1 MFSFYVYY
9 DDISGQLLSVTNE
22 LNDDNNPY
30 IVISKEEYVNFVSGK
45 SNLVDYIC
53 KVTNITS
60 TDPPELVRKDA
71 PENFD
76 VDKSI
81 HEITVLD
88 KISKYSPSSF
98 YIFQDKKKKKWQA
111 KAQVSDLIRNNLET
125 NKYLSQLKQVYI
137 TQQHNPNI
145 LIGELYID
153 MRKFT
158 EKKIFDIRCDDNS
171 LVMLDNIS
179 LYCPVIDE
187 MFYHIVKE

>member
-22 LNDDNNPY
+22 LNDDNPY

>member
-22 LNDDNNPY
+22 LNEDNPY

-153 MRKFT
+153 MRKFAK
-158 EKKIFDIRCDDNS
+158 EKIFDIRCDDDL
-171 LVMLDNIS
+171 LVMLDDIS
-179 LYCPVIDE
+179 LYCPVVNEI
-187 MFYHIVKE
+187 FYHIVKE

>member
-22 LNDDNNPY
+22 LNEDNPY
-30 IVISKEEYVNFVSGK
+30 IVISKEEYINFVSGK

-81 HEITVLD
+81 HEIIVLD

-153 MRKFT
+153 MRKFAK
-158 EKKIFDIRCDDNS
+158 EKIFDIKCDDDL
-171 LVMLDNIS
+171 LVMLDDVS
-179 LYCPVIDE
+179 LYCPVVNE
-187 MFYHIVKE
+187 TFYHIVKE

>member
-22 LNDDNNPY
+22 LNEDNPY

-111 KAQVSDLIRNNLET
+111 KAQVSNLIRNNLET

-153 MRKFT
+153 MRKFAK
-158 EKKIFDIRCDDNS
+158 EKIFDIKCDDDL
-171 LVMLDNIS
+171 LVMLDDVS
-179 LYCPVIDE
+179 LYCPVVNE
-187 MFYHIVKE
+187 TFYHIVKE

>member
-1 MFSFYVYY
+1 MFTFYVYY
-9 DDISGQLLSVTNE
+9 DDISGNLLSVTNE
-22 LNDDNNPY
+22 LHQGEPY

-45 SNLVDYIC
+45 VNLIDYYV
-53 KVTNITS
+53 VTSIAGTE
-60 TDPPELVRKDA
+60 PPRLVKRDD

-81 HEITVLD
+81 HEIKSLD
-88 KISKYSPSSF
+88 KISKYDPSSF

-111 KAQVSDLIRNNLET
+111 KAQVSDLIRKT
-125 NKYLSQLKQVYI
+125 FHANKYLSQLKRVYI
-137 TQQHNPNI
+137 TQEHNPNI
-145 LIGELYID
+145 LIGEIFID

-158 EKKIFDIRCDDNS
+158 EKKMFDIRCDDDS

-187 MFYHIVKE
+187 SFYHIVKEK

>member
-22 LNDDNNPY
+22 LNEDNPY
-30 IVISKEEYVNFVSGK
+30 IVISKEEYINFVSGK

-81 HEITVLD
+81 HEIIVLD

-153 MRKFT
+153 MRKFAK
-158 EKKIFDIRCDDNS
+158 EKIFDIKCDDNL

>member
-22 LNDDNNPY
+22 LNEDNPY
-30 IVISKEEYVNFVSGK
+30 IVISKEEYINFVSGK

-153 MRKFT
+153 MRKFAK
-158 EKKIFDIRCDDNS
+158 EKIFDIKCDDDL
-171 LVMLDNIS
+171 LVMLDDVS
-179 LYCPVIDE
+179 LYCPVVNE
-187 MFYHIVKE
+187 TFYHIVKE

>member
-22 LNDDNNPY
+22 LNEDNPY

-153 MRKFT
+153 MRKFAK
-158 EKKIFDIRCDDNS
+158 EKIFDIRCDDDL
-171 LVMLDNIS
+171 LVMLDDVS
-179 LYCPVIDE
+179 LYCPVVNE
-187 MFYHIVKE
+187 TFYHIVKE

>member
-9 DDISGQLLSVTNE
+9 DDVSGQLLSVTNE
-22 LNDDNNPY
+22 LNEDKPY
-30 IVISKEEYVNFVSGK
+30 IVISKEEYVKFVSGK
-45 SNLVDYIC
+45 ANLVDYIC

-179 LYCPVIDE
+179 LYCPVINE

>member
-22 LNDDNNPY
+22 LNEDNPY

-60 TDPPELVRKDA
+60 TEPPELVRKDA

-111 KAQVSDLIRNNLET
+111 KAQVSNLIRNNLET

-153 MRKFT
+153 MRKFAK
-158 EKKIFDIRCDDNS
+158 EKIFDIKCDDDL
-171 LVMLDNIS
+171 LVMLDDVS
-179 LYCPVIDE
+179 LYCPVVNE
-187 MFYHIVKE
+187 TFYHIVKE

>member
-9 DDISGQLLSVTNE
+9 DDVSGQLLSVTNE
-22 LNDDNNPY
+22 LNEDKPY
-30 IVISKEEYVNFVSGK
+30 IVISKEEYVKFVSGK
-45 SNLVDYIC
+45 ANLVDYIC

-88 KISKYSPSSF
+88 KISKYDPKSF

-125 NKYLSQLKQVYI
+125 NKYLSQIKRVYI
-137 TQQHNPNI
+137 TQEHNPNI
-145 LIGELYID
+145 LIGELFID

-158 EKKIFDIRCDDNS
+158 KKKMFDIKCDNDS
-171 LVMLDNIS
+171 LVILDNIS
-179 LYCPVIDE
+179 LYCPVINE
-187 MFYHIVKE
+187 IFYHVVKE

>member
-9 DDISGQLLSVTNE
+9 DDVSGQLLSVTNE
-22 LNDDNNPY
+22 LNEDKPY
-30 IVISKEEYVNFVSGK
+30 IVISKEEYVKFVSGK
-45 SNLVDYIC
+45 ANLVDYIC

>member
-153 MRKFT
+153 KRKFT
-158 EKKIFDIRCDDNS
+158 EKKIFDIGCDDNS

>member
-22 LNDDNNPY
+22 LNEDNPY
-30 IVISKEEYVNFVSGK
+30 IVISKEEYINFVSGK

-158 EKKIFDIRCDDNS
+158 EKKIFDIGCDDNS

>member
-22 LNDDNNPY
+22 LNEDNPY

-153 MRKFT
+153 MRKFAK
-158 EKKIFDIRCDDNS
+158 EKIFDIKCDDNL

>member
-22 LNDDNNPY
+22 LNEDNPY
-30 IVISKEEYVNFVSGK
+30 IVISKEEYINFVSGK

-153 MRKFT
+153 MRKFAK
-158 EKKIFDIRCDDNS
+158 EKIFDIKCDDNL

>member
-9 DDISGQLLSVTNE
+9 DDVSGQLLSVTNE
-22 LNDDNNPY
+22 LNEDKPY
-30 IVISKEEYVNFVSGK
+30 IVISKEEYVKFVSGK
-45 SNLVDYIC
+45 ANLVDYIC

-60 TDPPELVRKDA
+60 TDPPELVRKDD

-88 KISKYSPSSF
+88 KISKYDPKSF

-125 NKYLSQLKQVYI
+125 NKYLSQIKRVYI
-137 TQQHNPNI
+137 TQEHNPNI
-145 LIGELYID
+145 LIGELFID

-158 EKKIFDIRCDDNS
+158 KKKMFDIKCDNDS
-171 LVMLDNIS
+171 LVILDNIS
-179 LYCPVIDE
+179 LYCPVINE
-187 MFYHIVKE
+187 IFYHVVKE

>member
-22 LNDDNNPY
+22 LNEDNPY
-30 IVISKEEYVNFVSGK
+30 IVISKEEYINFVSGK

-81 HEITVLD
+81 HEIIVLD

-158 EKKIFDIRCDDNS
+158 EKKIFDIGCDDNS

>member
-9 DDISGQLLSVTNE
+9 DDISGNLLSVTNE
-22 LNDDNNPY
+22 LHKGEPY
-30 IVISKEEYVNFVSGK
+30 IVISKEEYINFVSGK
-45 SNLVDYIC
+45 VNLIDYY
-53 KVTNITS
+53 VITS
-60 TDPPELVRKDA
+60 IAGTEPPRLVKRDD

-81 HEITVLD
+81 HEIKSLD
-88 KISKYSPSSF
+88 KISKYDPSSF

-111 KAQVSDLIRNNLET
+111 KAQVSDLLRKT
-125 NKYLSQLKQVYI
+125 FHANKYLSQLKRVYI
-137 TQQHNPNI
+137 TQEHNPNI
-145 LIGELYID
+145 LIGELFID

-158 EKKIFDIRCDDNS
+158 EKKMFDIRCDDDS

-187 MFYHIVKE
+187 SFYHIVKE

>member
-22 LNDDNNPY
+22 LNEDNPY

-98 YIFQDKKKKKWQA
+98 YIFQDKKKEKMASK
-111 KAQVSDLIRNNLET
+111 STSFR
-125 NKYLSQLKQVYI
+125 
-137 TQQHNPNI
+137 PN
-145 LIGELYID
+145 
-153 MRKFT
+153 T
-158 EKKIFDIRCDDNS
+158 
-171 LVMLDNIS
+171 
-179 LYCPVIDE
+179 
-187 MFYHIVKE
+187 

>member
-9 DDISGQLLSVTNE
+9 DDVSGQLLSVTNE
-22 LNDDNNPY
+22 LNEDKPY
-30 IVISKEEYVNFVSGK
+30 IVISKEEYVKFVSGK
-45 SNLVDYIC
+45 ANLVDYIC
-53 KVTNITS
+53 EVTNITS
-60 TDPPELVRKDA
+60 TDPPELVRKDD

-88 KISKYSPSSF
+88 KISKYDPKSF

-125 NKYLSQLKQVYI
+125 NKYLSQIKRVYI
-137 TQQHNPNI
+137 TQEHNPNI
-145 LIGELYID
+145 LIGELFID

-158 EKKIFDIRCDDNS
+158 KKKMFDIKCDNDS
-171 LVMLDNIS
+171 LVILDNIS
-179 LYCPVIDE
+179 LYCPVINE
-187 MFYHIVKE
+187 IFYHVVKE

>member
-22 LNDDNNPY
+22 LNDDNPY

-158 EKKIFDIRCDDNS
+158 EKKIFDIGCDDNS

>member
-22 LNDDNNPY
+22 LNDDNPY

-179 LYCPVIDE
+179 LYCPVINE

>member
-158 EKKIFDIRCDDNS
+158 EKKIFDIGCDDNS

>member
-9 DDISGQLLSVTNE
+9 DDTLGNLLSVTNE
-22 LNDDNNPY
+22 LHQGEPY

-45 SNLVDYIC
+45 VNLIDYYVDILNMSGA
-53 KVTNITS
+53 TA
-60 TDPPELVRKDA
+60 PRLVKRDD

-81 HEITVLD
+81 HEIKSLD
-88 KISKYSPSSF
+88 KISKYDPLSF
-98 YIFQDKKKKKWQA
+98 YIFQDKNKKKWQA
-111 KAQVSDLIRNNLET
+111 KAQVSNLIRKTLLA

-137 TQQHNPNI
+137 TQEHNPNI
-145 LIGELYID
+145 LIGELFID

-158 EKKIFDIRCDDNS
+158 EKKIFDIRCDDDS

>member
-22 LNDDNNPY
+22 LNEDNPY

-153 MRKFT
+153 MRKFAK
-158 EKKIFDIRCDDNS
+158 EKIFDIKCDDDL
-171 LVMLDNIS
+171 LVMLDDVS
-179 LYCPVIDE
+179 LYCPVVNE
-187 MFYHIVKE
+187 TFYHIVKE

>member
-81 HEITVLD
+81 HEIIVLD

-111 KAQVSDLIRNNLET
+111 KAQVSDLIRKNLET

-158 EKKIFDIRCDDNS
+158 EKKIFDIGCDDNS

>member
-153 MRKFT
+153 MRKFAK
-158 EKKIFDIRCDDNS
+158 EKIFDIKCDDDL
-171 LVMLDNIS
+171 LVMLDDVS
-179 LYCPVIDE
+179 LYCPVVNE
-187 MFYHIVKE
+187 TFYHIVKE